1 MESREDILRQAFRYQ
16 DLLET
21 YAYAWL
27 NDWNLCKDAVQE
39 AFIQI
44 SEQWQEID
52 TERLLQWLK
61 TVTKRRSID
70 IIRKRN
76 RMIHREDL
84 MNLVDRH
91 FQNYLDDDL
100 LEKSKDMRKSLQKCL
115 NKLRPESLKVLL
127 GFYDKKMSTEKLAEV
142 INRSP
147 NAVRILLHRTRQQ
160 LKKCI
165 SNGGG

>member
-1 MESREDILRQAFRYQ
+1 MQSREDILRQAFKYQ

-39 AFIQI
+39 AFIHV
-44 SEQWQEID
+44 SEQWTDID
-52 TERLLQWLK
+52 TDRLLPWLK
-61 TVTKRRSID
+61 TVTKRRAID

-84 MNLVDRH
+84 MNLVDGY
-91 FQNYLDDDL
+91 FQSYLDDEL
-100 LEKSKDMRKSLQKCL
+100 LEKANRIRGRLQKCL
-115 NKLRPESLKVLL
+115 SKLSPENLKIIL
-127 GFYDKKMSTEKLAEV
+127 GFYDKKLSTEKLAE
-142 INRSP
+142 IANKSP
-147 NAVRILLHRTRQQ
+147 NAVRILLHRIRHH

-165 SNGGG
+165 SQGAG